1 MFEEGEYIFLVSTVG
16 KAEGNRL
23 KLTYGIFVLNIK
35 GKMQTSLQQTLE
47 GFWRHHPSEMCL
59 N

>member
-1 MFEEGEYIFLVSTVG
+1 MSAVG

-35 GKMQTSLQQTLE
+35 GKNANIPTAKKLE
-47 GFWRHHPSEMCL
+47 VLWRHHSSKMCL
-59 N
+59 D